1 MASAKGLE
9 TTMRHRVFHKPVH
22 VQIGRID
29 RDQLVTNTRHA
40 ALLLLKNWPNDGG
53 KRRTAMKAC
62 LQVIKGQKPPSMAR
76 RAFIA
81 AAKDASV
88 LLDA

>member
-1 MASAKGLE
+1 
-9 TTMRHRVFHKPVH
+9 MRHRTFHKPVQ

-29 RDQLVTNTRHA
+29 RDQIVTNTRHA
-40 ALLLLKNWPNDGG
+40 ALLLLKNWPRHDSA
-53 KRRTAMKAC
+53 KRRSAMKAC
-62 LQVIKGQKPPSMAR
+62 LQVIRGEKPPSVAR

-81 AAKDASV
+81 AARDVCV